1 MPVAVKRA
9 AYERMAGHVLAGE
22 LVVAEH
28 ERVPLERF
36 AEAFDRQLAAPHR
49 KLVLVPTRT

>member
-1 MPVAVKRA
+1 
-9 AYERMAGHVLAGE
+9 VLAGE

-36 AEAFDRQLAAPHR
+36 AEAFDRQLASPHR
-49 KLVLVPTRT
+49 KLVLVP